1 MRSIVAKFTRLFF
14 VIILIPTVFINA
26 QSEQEL
32 PIPVSFS
39 ISSTGINRFIAGQW
53 ASMNTSWSGTT
64 QGVNW
69 MISLNKPQVS
79 LTDNAIK
86 ILLTLNISAS
96 PVYSGSVNLN
106 PTLNV
111 PASTLSASNIISEYQ
126 NLQEKI
132 NELTI
137 LAPGLR
143 DEIENLLAPVSW
155 VIYQGNI
162 LNQSTVRLSETAD
175 VKWKGLPSLSY
186 QVTNGQLNL
195 TVTPT
200 IESIPPQ
207 YAFHWKRPHNRDT
220 YIKIISNNL
229 FSIESMK
236 CFSASPTQEF
246 PWQIISPFPIT
257 ATFDSELGKYTAQVI
272 FSAQDGLANFL
283 GVVSRVRI
291 KRQNAESI
299 YSLQFISQYPTQ
311 NYTNNTTT
319 IQTVSGE

>member
-1 MRSIVAKFTRLFF
+1 MRSIVAKITRLFF
-14 VIILIPTVFINA
+14 VIILLPTVFMNA
-26 QSEQEL
+26 QSEQERS
-32 PIPVSFS
+32 IPVSFS

-86 ILLTLNISAS
+86 IVLTLNISAS

-111 PASTLSASNIISEYQ
+111 PASTLSAANIITEYQ

-137 LAPGLR
+137 LAPWLR

-155 VIYQGNI
+155 VIYQGNV

-186 QVTNGQLNL
+186 QVTNGELNL

-207 YAFHWKRPHNRDT
+207 YAFQWKRPSNRDT

-236 CFSASPTQEF
+236 CFSTTPSQEF
-246 PWQIISPFPIT
+246 PWQINPSFPIT

-272 FSAQDGLANFL
+272 FSAQDGLANYL

-299 YSLQFISQYPTQ
+299 YSLHFNSQYPTQ
-311 NYTNNTTT
+311 NYISSMTT
-319 IQTVSGE
+319 IVTISGE